1 MKPWF
6 GFPAL
11 STQIPDFLDE
21 IRSHCDPRP
30 TVKERLQQEFS
41 SALERILSSDDEI
54 PAFTLEAPRNP
65 DHGDFAC
72 NAAMLL
78 AKQLGQ
84 SPREIAGRIV
94 AELGVGSGLIERAEI
109 AGPGFVNIWLS
120 GARWHE
126 LLPKVL
132 EAGPRYGHCDVGA
145 QRSVQVEFVS
155 ANPTGPLTLGHG
167 RQGVLGDCIARLL
180 EACGYR
186 VTREYYFNNAGRQMR
201 VLGESVR
208 ARYLEQLGRAAPP
221 LKDALADPEAEWPET
236 IDGLPVVF
244 PRDGYQGD
252 YISEIAESLRA
263 KHGESL
269 VDEPGD
275 GLFRTVTEERIF
287 AGIRRTLEAMRIS
300 FDVYA
305 GEADLYSDGK
315 VEETLEAL
323 RALNLVFES
332 DGAVWLR
339 ATALG
344 LKRDRVLVKSSGE
357 PTYLLPDIAYHREKF
372 RRGFEMVIDV
382 QGADHGDQFPFVRE
396 AAVALGC
403 PVDSIEI
410 VMHQFVTLTRDGSQV
425 KQSTRRATFV
435 TVDELIEEVGADVLR
450 FFMVQRRADGH
461 LDFDVDLAME
471 ADWKKNPAMY
481 VQYAHARTHGI
492 ERKAKEK
499 GVPMPD
505 AANIDA
511 AALTLPEEIEILRR
525 VSEFPEVVSRA
536 AESREPHHV
545 AYYLRE
551 LAGLWNPYVQD
562 GTRHRILSDDPAL
575 THARLG
581 LALAVRIVLA
591 NGLGLLGVSAPEQM

>member
-1 MKPWF
+1 
-6 GFPAL
+6 
-11 STQIPDFLDE
+11 
-21 IRSHCDPRP
+21 
-30 TVKERLQQEFS
+30 
-41 SALERILSSDDEI
+41 
-54 PAFTLEAPRNP
+54 
-65 DHGDFAC
+65 
-72 NAAMLL
+72 
-78 AKQLGQ
+78 KQR
-84 SPREIAGRIV
+84 PREIAGRIV
-94 AELGVGSGLIERAEI
+94 AELGVGSGLIERAEV
-109 AGPGFVNIWLS
+109 AGPGFVNIWLR

-132 EAGPRYGHCDVGA
+132 EAGPRYGHCDIGA
-145 QRSVQVEFVS
+145 QLSVQVEFVS

-180 EACGYR
+180 EACGYQ
-186 VTREYYFNNAGRQMR
+186 VTREYYFNDAGRQMR

-208 ARYLEQLGRAAPP
+208 ARYLEQLGRAAAPP
-221 LKDALADPEAEWPET
+221 KDALADPEAEWPET

-244 PRDGYQGD
+244 PRDGYQGS
-252 YISEIAESLRA
+252 YISEIAEALRA
-263 KHGESL
+263 EHGEAL

-275 GLFRTVTEERIF
+275 GLFRTAAEERNF
-287 AGIRRTLEAMRIS
+287 ADIRRSLESMRVR
-300 FDVYA
+300 FDVFA
-305 GEADLYSDGK
+305 GEADLFSDGK
-315 VEETLEAL
+315 VEGTLDEL
-323 RALNLVFES
+323 RSRDLVFEAE
-332 DGAVWLR
+332 GAVWLR

-344 LKRDRVLVKSSGE
+344 LDRDRVLVKSSGE
-357 PTYLLPDIAYHREKF
+357 ATYLLPDIAYHRDKF
-372 RRGFEMVIDV
+372 QRGFERVIDV

-403 PVDSIEI
+403 PVDAIEI

-425 KQSTRRATFV
+425 KQSTRRATYV

-492 ERKAKEK
+492 ERKAKEQ
-499 GVPMPD
+499 GVAMPD

-511 AALTLPEEIEILRR
+511 AALTLPEEIEILKR
-525 VSEFPEVVSRA
+525 VSEFPEVVARA

-562 GTRHRILSDDPAL
+562 GTRHRVLSDDPAL

-581 LALAVRIVLA
+581 LVLAVRVVLA
-591 NGLGLLGVSAPEQM
+591 NGLELLGISAPEQM